1 MKILAIIRARS
12 THACLSPLHSY
23 FHTKGNGRNVRRK
36 IHLDRRKSPSLHSGR
51 PLRILSENGIVRGA
65 KVSRL
70 LPSNNERPSYLNG
83 EGSKPRLSLEPRTEK
98 QRNDKKEG
106 GRGEEEKKEG
116 RKEER
121 SASRAFSR
129 GGEGEGNSKEAG
141 ISSAFAWKYRSRD
154 GIPIDRIFRNG
165 EILQSLPSLLS
176 RFIIFRLYHLP
187 LLITVNGN

>member
-36 IHLDRRKSPSLHSGR
+36 IRLDRKSPSLHSGR

-83 EGSKPRLSLEPRTEK
+83 EGSKSRLSLEPRTEK
-98 QRNDKKEG
+98 ERNDKKEG
-106 GRGEEEKKEG
+106 GRGKEEKKEG

-129 GGEGEGNSKEAG
+129 GGEGEGSSKEAG